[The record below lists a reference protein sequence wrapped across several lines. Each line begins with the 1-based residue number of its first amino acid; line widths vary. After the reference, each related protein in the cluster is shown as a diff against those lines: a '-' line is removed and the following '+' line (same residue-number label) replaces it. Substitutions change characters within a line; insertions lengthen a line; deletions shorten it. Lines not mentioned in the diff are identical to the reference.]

1 MPEINGSI
9 GMSQLLS
16 GDPTIQNITGTVS
29 MSSGGRKE
37 VISATTEEWNSKPRM
52 VSAKDVIYVY
62 TDHQIVDGRHIP
74 GIKIGDGV
82 TPLIDAPF
90 VSGGSEV
97 TDEQIDFWNNKVS
110 AAIDPQDPEN
120 LILSTT

>member
-1 MPEINGSI
+1 MTEIKGTI
-9 GMSQLLS
+9 GQRQMTGGVSPNQTLS
-16 GDPTIQNITGTVS
+16 GSLNI
-29 MSSGGRKE
+29 SSGGRKE

-62 TDHQIVDGRHIP
+62 TDHQIVDGQRIP
-74 GIKIGDGV
+74 GMKIGDGV